1 MNAYVY
7 PGQGAQTESMAKEL
21 VAAFPPAASFYRDAK
36 EITGLDLLSLSTEDL
51 AQTRFS
57 QLAIIVHSIAS
68 LDRILSESSPET
80 AENTASAGFSLGE
93 YTALYAAGVVT
104 YPDVLILVNERA
116 RLMQFAAEKYPG
128 AMYAVIGLSDQEVQ
142 EITSGIPDVYP
153 VNYNCPGQVVIAG
166 LTKAA
171 EKAAATL
178 SEKGARRVIKLAVN
192 GAFHTPLMADCSE
205 RLSEFAAGISFR
217 PALLPLYSNA
227 TAGKLSS
234 EIDFPAYLALH
245 MVSPVRFT
253 EEIRAM
259 RADGYTDFREVGPG
273 NVLTGLIRKI

>member
-21 VAAFPPAASFYRDAK
+21 VTAFPPAASRYQAAK

-51 AQTRFS
+51 AQTRYS
-57 QLAIIVHSIAS
+57 QLAIVVHSIGS
-68 LDRILSESSPET
+68 LDRVLSESSSET
-80 AENTASAGFSLGE
+80 APSTASAGFSLGE

-104 YPDVLILVNERA
+104 YSDLLILINERA
-116 RLMQFAAEKYPG
+116 RLMQLSAEKYPG
-128 AMYAVIGLSDQEVQ
+128 AMYAVIGLSDQVVE
-142 EITSGIPDVYP
+142 ETTSAFPDVYP

-166 LTKAA
+166 LAEVA
-171 EKAAATL
+171 EKAAGAL
-178 SEKGARRVIKLAVN
+178 SEKGARRVIKLSVN
-192 GAFHTPLMADCSE
+192 GAFHTPLMSDAAE
-205 RLSEFAAGISFR
+205 RLSEFAARLSFR
-217 PALLPLYSNA
+217 PPLLPLYSNA
-227 TAGKLSS
+227 TAGKLSP
-234 EIDFPAYLALH
+234 EMDFPAYLALH